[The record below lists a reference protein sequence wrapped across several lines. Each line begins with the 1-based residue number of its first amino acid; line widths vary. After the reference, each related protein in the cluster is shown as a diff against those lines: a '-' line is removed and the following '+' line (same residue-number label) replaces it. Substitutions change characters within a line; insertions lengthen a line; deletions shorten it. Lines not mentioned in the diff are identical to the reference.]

1 MLGLAVLLALA
12 PPSQAPAAGPSL
24 AELRTQARFA
34 LLDDDYLAA
43 LGYLNQALA
52 LQPDNHELIQMKVQ
66 ALRQGQGGEKALEYL
81 RALWAGDAAAF
92 AYLRFEAGY
101 IRVQEKKYD
110 KALVHFRHAE
120 KVDRQRAI
128 REQGQTYLMMKE
140 HEQALAAFRRLDQ
153 QSAGTW
159 YLMGQALFLKKE
171 YPAAQEALGKALA
184 SHPTPL
190 EAQDINSLLKAVA
203 GAQRAARPWRAYT
216 TVFTQYEDNVF
227 RDPLQ
232 SYPGSQPTR
241 QRGDMSYYLRQDL
254 QYELGRQDRLA
265 WGLRGQAQYLGYAS
279 LREANYAAWSL
290 GGYLDLEGQGWGL
303 RLPYDFSY
311 YWAQANLSR
320 KVQNNTIAPSFRWQH
335 TPQLRSEA
343 HGLAQHRHYLPS
355 GEPDYWRWRLGLTH
369 FLSRDPR
376 LLPHLRLG
384 YALSQDLASDE
395 ASGYYNWE
403 VTLGGAVPLAKGLSL
418 DVSGTYLRYAFDRRV
433 DPYLVGR
440 GTSLVDRRDH
450 QYQAAVQLN
459 YRPAGQWQVV
469 LGYFHTFNDSNVQD
483 DTGFDPYDFK
493 KNTVMLMLVW
503 SF

>member
-1 MLGLAVLLALA
+1 MLCLAVLCSLA
-12 PPSQAPAAGPSL
+12 PPAPAAGPGL

-34 LLDDDYLAA
+34 LLDDDYPAA
-43 LGYLNQALA
+43 LELLNQALA
-52 LQPDNHELIQMKVQ
+52 LQPDNHELVQMKVQ

-81 RALWAGDAAAF
+81 RSLWARDAGAF

-101 IRVQEKKYD
+101 IRVQEKQYD

-128 REQGQTYLMMKE
+128 REQGNTYLMMKQP
-140 HEQALAAFRRLDQ
+140 EQALTAFRRLDQ

-159 YLMGQALFLKKE
+159 YLMGQALFLNKE
-171 YPAAQEALGKALA
+171 YPAAQEALKKALMA
-184 SHPTPL
+184 HPTPL
-190 EAQDINSLLKAVA
+190 EAQDIESLRKAVA

-216 TVFTQYEDNVF
+216 TFFTQYEDNVF

-232 SYPGSQPTR
+232 SYPGAQPTR
-241 QRGDMSYYLRQDL
+241 KRGDMSYYLRQDL
-254 QYELGRQDRLA
+254 QYELGRREGLT
-265 WGLRGQAQYLGYAS
+265 WGLRGQAQYLGYSS
-279 LREANYAAWSL
+279 LRDASYAAWSL
-290 GGYLDLEGQGWGL
+290 GGYLDLSGQGWGL

-320 KVQNNTIAPSFRWQH
+320 KVQNNAIAPSFRWQH

-343 HGLAQHRHYLPS
+343 HGLVQHRHYLPN
-355 GEPDYWRWRLGLTH
+355 GEPDYWRWRLALTH

-395 ASGYYNWE
+395 VSGYFNWE

-440 GTSLVDRRDH
+440 GGSLVDRRDH
-450 QYQAAVQLN
+450 QYQAAVQLF
-459 YRPAGQWQVV
+459 YRPAEQWQVV

-483 DTGFDPYDFK
+483 GTGFDPYDFK